1 MCVFYNKGDI
11 VDIMFKKEFLTNV
24 LRVKLGESSV
34 TQHAGGTA
42 GNKQAKGKALD
53 KRTNVNTEQIQ
64 PSKSWDSFL
73 KRVKESDQKNR
84 KPREKYL
91 GSTEAPALSP

>member
-1 MCVFYNKGDI
+1 MFSRPSGELGIVPLATYMQISKKGDI

-34 TQHAGGTA
+34 TQHAGGTV

-64 PSKSWDSFL
+64 PSKS
-73 KRVKESDQKNR
+73 
-84 KPREKYL
+84 
-91 GSTEAPALSP
+91 